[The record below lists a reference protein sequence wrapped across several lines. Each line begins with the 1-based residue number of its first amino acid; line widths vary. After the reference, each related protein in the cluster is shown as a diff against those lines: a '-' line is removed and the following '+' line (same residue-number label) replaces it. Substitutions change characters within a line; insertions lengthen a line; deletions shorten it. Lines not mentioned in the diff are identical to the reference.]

1 MLDNLLTSW
10 LAFWHFHTPI
20 LSILLPAF
28 AAFSLILIGHP
39 SLESNKHK
47 KRLQIRRWVSG
58 IATVGGLILAIN
70 LVIQAN
76 SGQITTYYLGEW
88 AAPFGI
94 SLTLDRLSAMMVLL
108 TYVLAVPVLGYACG
122 GWDQKGRFFHAMFQ
136 FQLMG
141 ICGAFLTGDLFNLF
155 VFFEV
160 LLLAS
165 YVLLLHGQGSTRFKM
180 GVHYVVIN
188 LLASAIFLIGL
199 ALVYGSVGSLNM
211 TDVARIIPTLDPDQY
226 ALAQAAG
233 MIMLV
238 VFGIKA
244 AIIPLSFWLPN
255 TYAAATPPVAAL
267 FAIMT
272 KVGVYSILRVNAT
285 VFATAPDQTG
295 FYMTNWLLPV
305 ALISSVAGVIGA
317 LTASNLRRMIGYM
330 MLSSIGTIL
339 IGISLF
345 SVQSWSAALFYLP
358 QSTLAIAAFYL
369 LAEWIRSQRETIGDT
384 LTPSWPVYQPML
396 LGLVTLI
403 LMMML
408 AGLPPFAGFI
418 GKIMLLQSAAGLSSN
433 LFVFAVV
440 IVVSLLGM
448 IALTRAGILLFWN
461 IDVPNNPEEIKRME
475 HLSRQYQSPKYL
487 PSAFFFI
494 FSALILMVFLA
505 SPIKQYTNATAFQL
519 KDSLSYQAAILQHD
533 ENHEIVSTRLFDP
546 AYLPYVNQTYNR
558 DLSDDMADETQIVA
572 DQAQIDEEQQID
584 HPPTQMDHS
593 TKLPKKVEA
602 KLEPMERGHE

>member
-1 MLDNLLTSW
+1 MLDNLSTSW

-39 SLESNKHK
+39 SLESNKHQ

-58 IATVGGLILAIN
+58 IATVLGLILAIN

-165 YVLLLHGQGSTRFKM
+165 YVLLLHGQGSTRFKI

-272 KVGVYSILRVNAT
+272 KVGSIA
-285 VFATAPDQTG
+285 
-295 FYMTNWLLPV
+295 FYGLMRL
-305 ALISSVAGVIGA
+305 
-317 LTASNLRRMIGYM
+317 
-330 MLSSIGTIL
+330 
-339 IGISLF
+339 
-345 SVQSWSAALFYLP
+345 YLP
-358 QSTLAIAAFYL
+358 PLPTRQAF
-369 LAEWIRSQRETIGDT
+369 T
-384 LTPSWPVYQPML
+384 
-396 LGLVTLI
+396 
-403 LMMML
+403 
-408 AGLPPFAGFI
+408 
-418 GKIMLLQSAAGLSSN
+418 
-433 LFVFAVV
+433 
-440 IVVSLLGM
+440 
-448 IALTRAGILLFWN
+448 
-461 IDVPNNPEEIKRME
+461 
-475 HLSRQYQSPKYL
+475 
-487 PSAFFFI
+487 
-494 FSALILMVFLA
+494 
-505 SPIKQYTNATAFQL
+505 
-519 KDSLSYQAAILQHD
+519 
-533 ENHEIVSTRLFDP
+533 
-546 AYLPYVNQTYNR
+546 
-558 DLSDDMADETQIVA
+558 
-572 DQAQIDEEQQID
+572 
-584 HPPTQMDHS
+584 
-593 TKLPKKVEA
+593 
-602 KLEPMERGHE
+602 